1 MNTRILDG
9 TTYLSNGVKVSKN
22 NTIIKFLGELDE
34 LSAEIG
40 YINALVYKNLK
51 KIENP
56 NLIYK
61 YYDIL
66 YEFQKDI
73 NIIEH
78 KILFEKSDTEL
89 STNKIEN

>member
-22 NTIIKFLGELDE
+22 NIIIKFLGELDE

-51 KIENP
+51 K
-56 NLIYK
+56 L
-61 YYDIL
+61 
-66 YEFQKDI
+66 
-73 NIIEH
+73 
-78 KILFEKSDTEL
+78 KIQ
-89 STNKIEN
+89 I